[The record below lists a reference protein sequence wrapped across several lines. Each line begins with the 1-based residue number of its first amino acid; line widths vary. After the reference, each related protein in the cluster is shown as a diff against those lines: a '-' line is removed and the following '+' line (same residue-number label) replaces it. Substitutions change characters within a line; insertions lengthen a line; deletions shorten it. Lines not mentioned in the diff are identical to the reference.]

1 MLQGV
6 MTLLGTITSVYMIVI
21 FIRILLTWFSGVRY
35 GKVYDVLCGITDPYL
50 EWFRRFRFLRIASL
64 DLSPLAALAILSV
77 VNEIFMTLGRYGR
90 ITVGIILY
98 MLLSAVWSVASFLL
112 VFFIIILTIR
122 LIAYLTNRN
131 VYSGF
136 WRIID
141 MLSQPV
147 LYRINRILFR
157 KRLVHY
163 MTGILSSLGAL
174 LALRLGLGL
183 LVRLVMR
190 TLTQLPF

>member
-1 MLQGV
+1 
-6 MTLLGTITSVYMIVI
+6 MTLLGTVTSVYMIVI
-21 FIRILLTWFSGVRY
+21 FIRILLTWFSGVKY
-35 GKVYDVLCGITDPYL
+35 GRVYDLLCGITDPYL
-50 EWFRRFRFLRIASL
+50 DWFRRFRFLRVGSM
-64 DLSPLAALAILSV
+64 DLSPLVALALLSV

-90 ITVGIILY
+90 ITVGIVLY

-112 VFFIIILTIR
+112 VFFIIVLTIR

-147 LYRINRILFR
+147 LYRINRVLFR

-174 LALRLGLGL
+174 LILRLGLGL
-183 LVRLVMR
+183 LARMVMR
-190 TLTQLPF
+190 TVAQLPF

>member
-1 MLQGV
+1 

-21 FIRILLTWFSGVRY
+21 FIRILLTWFSGVHY
-35 GKVYDVLCGITDPYL
+35 GRVYNVLCGITDPYL
-50 EWFRRFRFLRIASL
+50 YWFRRFHFLRVASL

-112 VFFIIILTIR
+112 IFFIVVLTLR

-174 LALRLGLGL
+174 LVLRLGLGL

-190 TLTQLPF
+190 TVAQLPF

>member
-1 MLQGV
+1 MK
-6 MTLLGTITSVYMIVI
+6 LLGGITSVYMILI

-35 GKVYDVLCGITDPYL
+35 GRVYDLLCGITDPYL
-50 EWFRRFRFLRIASL
+50 DWFRRFRFLRIASM
-64 DLSPLAALAILSV
+64 DMAPLAALAILSV

-112 VFFIIILTIR
+112 LFFIIVLALR
-122 LIAYLTNRN
+122 LIAYLSNRN
-131 VYSGF
+131 VYGGF
-136 WRIID
+136 WRIVD

-147 LYRINRILFR
+147 LYRINRILFQ
-157 KRLVHY
+157 KRLVRY
-163 MTGILSSLGAL
+163 MTGILSSLGVL

-190 TLTQLPF
+190 TLVQLPF

>member
-1 MLQGV
+1 
-6 MTLLGTITSVYMIVI
+6 
-21 FIRILLTWFSGVRY
+21 
-35 GKVYDVLCGITDPYL
+35 
-50 EWFRRFRFLRIASL
+50 
-64 DLSPLAALAILSV
+64 
-77 VNEIFMTLGRYGR
+77 
-90 ITVGIILY
+90 

-112 VFFIIILTIR
+112 LFFIIVLTLR
-122 LIAYLTNRN
+122 LIAYLSNRN

-147 LYRINRILFR
+147 QYRINRILFQ
-157 KRLVHY
+157 KRLVGY
-163 MTGILSSLGAL
+163 MTGILSSLGVL

-190 TLTQLPF
+190 TLVKY